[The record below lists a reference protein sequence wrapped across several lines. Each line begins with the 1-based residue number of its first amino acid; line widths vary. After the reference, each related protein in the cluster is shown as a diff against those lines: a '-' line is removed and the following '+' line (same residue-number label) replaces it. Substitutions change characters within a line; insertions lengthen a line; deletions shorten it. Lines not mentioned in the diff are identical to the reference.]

1 MVTKKYL
8 GQKILKAIGLNL
20 ILSLFETFENVPEY
34 YKTMEREVM
43 KNTPVAGFIQVTN
56 KKRFCDKDLSV
67 CIMGDNRRNSQSQ
80 IPVLAN
86 ILSLNGDILQDDFHA
101 GNQLPNDRDNILYLY
116 LEMFLLICIFC
127 LRFPL
132 FRDLNISP

>member
-34 YKTMEREVM
+34 YKTMVREVM

-80 IPVLAN
+80 IPALAN
-86 ILSLNGDILQDDFHA
+86 ILSLNGDILQDDFHSR
-101 GNQLPNDRDNILYLY
+101 NQLPNDRDNILYLY

-132 FRDLNISP
+132 SRDLNISL

>member
-34 YKTMEREVM
+34 YKTMVREVM

-132 FRDLNISP
+132 SRDLNISL

>member
-34 YKTMEREVM
+34 YKTMVREVM

-56 KKRFCDKDLSV
+56 KKRFCYKDHSV
-67 CIMGDNRRNSQSQ
+67 CIMEDNRRNSQSQ

-132 FRDLNISP
+132 SRDLNISL

>member
-8 GQKILKAIGLNL
+8 GQKILKAIGFNL
-20 ILSLFETFENVPEY
+20 ILSLFENFENVPEY

-67 CIMGDNRRNSQSQ
+67 CIMEDNRRNSQSQ

-86 ILSLNGDILQDDFHA
+86 ILSLNGDIL
-101 GNQLPNDRDNILYLY
+101 
-116 LEMFLLICIFC
+116 
-127 LRFPL
+127 
-132 FRDLNISP
+132 

>member
-34 YKTMEREVM
+34 YKTMVREVM

-56 KKRFCDKDLSV
+56 KKRFSDKDLSV

-132 FRDLNISP
+132 SRDLNISL